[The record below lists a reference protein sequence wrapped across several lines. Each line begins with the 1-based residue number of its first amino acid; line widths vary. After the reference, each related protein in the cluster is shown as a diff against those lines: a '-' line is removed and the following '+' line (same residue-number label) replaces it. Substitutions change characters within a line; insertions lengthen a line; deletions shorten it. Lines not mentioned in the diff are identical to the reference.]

1 MREFMLDGR
10 VSSAAKFVRQGAVFA
25 DIGTDHA
32 HLPIFLLECGR
43 IERAVCSDIN
53 EGPLASARHN
63 AAEAGLLDKTEFV
76 LCDGASALS
85 DKGITD
91 YAICGMGGEL
101 IRDII
106 SSAPELHREGINLVL
121 QPMSKAADLRS
132 YLYGAG
138 FDIVAEAYS
147 HDAGK
152 YYVTLLARYTGT
164 PVSISDTEALLGKRE
179 ALHIGRE
186 EELGYFKSKLR
197 SLKKT
202 AEGKI
207 RGGEDNP
214 REIPLLASVAE
225 RISELSHQ
233 FLQ

>member
-1 MREFMLDGR
+1 MSDTRIRARLL
-10 VSSAAKFVRQGAVFA
+10 SAASLVRQGALFA

-32 HLPIFLLECGR
+32 YLPIFLLSEGK
-43 IERAVCSDIN
+43 IDSAFATDIN
-53 EGPLASARHN
+53 EGPLSKASENIR
-63 AAEAGLLDKTEFV
+63 EAGFCDRVELMLT
-76 LCDGASALS
+76 DGAASLS
-85 DKGITD
+85 GRGITD

-101 IRDII
+101 IADII
-106 SSAPELHREGINLVL
+106 ESAPHLYHSEVNLIL
-121 QPMSKAADLRS
+121 QPMTKEAHLRRFLYTSGFSVVSES
-132 YLYGAG
+132 YSY
-138 FDIVAEAYS
+138 
-147 HDAGK
+147 DAGK

-233 FLQ
+233 ILQ